1 MTKSDMLKK
10 RINSMAKDA
19 VKNHKIL
26 LLALVAALG
35 LSLHG
40 ASWGKVECWNP
51 DQMAFRPV
59 PSNLLVGDY
68 LKPPLDT
75 YLNRLLVLNPVDIVM
90 NGILK
95 TATPVRMKARLIGC
109 RLVTAFMFCCSVVL
123 LYFSILR
130 CSGRQA
136 ASLSAL
142 VMATSAGLIT
152 FNHYGTADAPLLF
165 WMLGSFASAI
175 VFGIS
180 GRLPY
185 ALASGLLAG
194 LAAADKYNGVLVA
207 VALPVCAL
215 IAQGAMAAFDRKAW
229 LGMLCV
235 PLGFVIGCPGAVFE
249 WGKFSQDFLYNL
261 HVTPVY
267 AGNEFSP
274 GYLKFLGKFPE
285 LLGYPCSLLILIGF
299 ISLPIIIAKGCLS
312 RKEFMLVIAALT
324 VFSVYFLS
332 IGKFP
337 RIETRFVLP
346 AAPFAVMVAAPAVA
360 RIRRGWV
367 IVLAT
372 PLIVYNVVC
381 SFLVGE
387 RFLHDPRMAACEWAE
402 SNLKPGMT
410 IESAYAPSWSL
421 LVTGVRNTPMPE
433 ATGRAERFQKMMGG
447 NAAVQRGVE
456 KYEKP
461 PPAGF
466 FSKEGLRERAPDY
479 VSFSSLAIGLSG
491 TKEARAYFSDLL
503 QEKMGYSKVFE
514 AHWRSGS
521 WWAYP
526 RKLDFVPDAMVI
538 LKKTS

>member
-1 MTKSDMLKK
+1 
-10 RINSMAKDA
+10 
-19 VKNHKIL
+19 
-26 LLALVAALG
+26 
-35 LSLHG
+35 
-40 ASWGKVECWNP
+40 
-51 DQMAFRPV
+51 
-59 PSNLLVGDY
+59 
-68 LKPPLDT
+68 
-75 YLNRLLVLNPVDIVM
+75 
-90 NGILK
+90 
-95 TATPVRMKARLIGC
+95 
-109 RLVTAFMFCCSVVL
+109 
-123 LYFSILR
+123 
-130 CSGRQA
+130 
-136 ASLSAL
+136 
-142 VMATSAGLIT
+142 
-152 FNHYGTADAPLLF
+152 
-165 WMLGSFASAI
+165 
-175 VFGIS
+175 
-180 GRLPY
+180 
-185 ALASGLLAG
+185 
-194 LAAADKYNGVLVA
+194 
-207 VALPVCAL
+207 
-215 IAQGAMAAFDRKAW
+215 
-229 LGMLCV
+229 
-235 PLGFVIGCPGAVFE
+235 
-249 WGKFSQDFLYNL
+249 
-261 HVTPVY
+261 
-267 AGNEFSP
+267 
-274 GYLKFLGKFPE
+274 
-285 LLGYPCSLLILIGF
+285 
-299 ISLPIIIAKGCLS
+299 
-312 RKEFMLVIAALT
+312 MLVIAALT

-346 AAPFAVMVAAPAVA
+346 AAPFALMVAAPAVA
-360 RIRRGWV
+360 RIRRGWL